1 MNSRS
6 IRVFLVD
13 DHPVISQGLARLL
26 DEERDLAVCGSATDF
41 ATARAGIERENPD
54 VVVVDLA
61 LGRESG
67 LDLVAELKE
76 SRPAVRTLVLSM
88 YDEHLYAER
97 AIQAGA
103 LGYIMKEEAA
113 ERIIEAVRRVA
124 EGRIYLSTEMTEI
137 MLQRAARP
145 GGVPGRRSLDQLSNR
160 ELETLRLTG
169 SGLSSRQIAEQ
180 LHLSVKTVENYK
192 ERIKRKLDLHSA
204 QELAR
209 YAFEFASNRAP

>member
-26 DEERDLAVCGSATDF
+26 DEEPDLAVCGSATDF